1 MSQPHPS
8 PTGEPDDL
16 DATVALMAKIGA
28 CHTPSFSPDGARLA
42 FVANLGGIPQVWT
55 VAATGGWPALVTAL
69 DDQVGAVAWS
79 PAGDWLACAV
89 APGGGMNQ
97 QIYLVR
103 PDGTGLRRLTGGGA
117 ETNWLGPWTR
127 DGRALGV
134 SSNRDGAGAMAV
146 SLIDVASG
154 TWRPVAAGDGTARL
168 QDVSRDGRLAIV
180 HRVVSRGDSD
190 LFLVDLA
197 SGREARLT
205 PHEGPGT
212 FGGGHFAPDGR
223 AVYCISN
230 RDRDRTALARARLDA
245 DGRPGPLELVAARD
259 DAELQALAVSDD
271 GATAALVWNVAGR
284 SELDF
289 CDLATGA
296 RTPVPGL
303 PAEVVTGLDF
313 APDGRRLAL
322 TCSGSAAPSDIWVY
336 DRDTERFQQVTHSPH
351 AGVDLAALVRPEL
364 VRFAAHD
371 GLSLSGWLYRPR
383 GASGPGPTVLSF
395 HGGPEGQERPLFNA
409 TYQALLA
416 RGIAV
421 FAPNVRGSGGFG
433 KTFVNLDNGALRF
446 DGIADIAAC
455 ADYVVAAGVADPR
468 RIGIMGGSYG
478 GYMTMAGLTEYP
490 ERFAAGANLYGVV
503 NFETFFAHTEPW
515 MAAISKVKYGD
526 PDTERDL
533 LRRLSPIHRIDR
545 VVAPVL
551 VLHGANDTNVPVV
564 EAEQVV
570 ENLRR
575 RDIPVDYILFPDE
588 GHGFLKT
595 PNRTRATTA
604 VVRWFARYL

>member
-1 MSQPHPS
+1 
-8 PTGEPDDL
+8 
-16 DATVALMAKIGA
+16 
-28 CHTPSFSPDGARLA
+28 
-42 FVANLGGIPQVWT
+42 
-55 VAATGGWPALVTAL
+55 
-69 DDQVGAVAWS
+69 
-79 PAGDWLACAV
+79 
-89 APGGGMNQ
+89 
-97 QIYLVR
+97 
-103 PDGTGLRRLTGGGA
+103 
-117 ETNWLGPWTR
+117 
-127 DGRALGV
+127 
-134 SSNRDGAGAMAV
+134 
-146 SLIDVASG
+146 
-154 TWRPVAAGDGTARL
+154 
-168 QDVSRDGRLAIV
+168 
-180 HRVVSRGDSD
+180 
-190 LFLVDLA
+190 LVDLA
-197 SGREARLT
+197 SGRETRLT

-212 FGGGHFAPDGR
+212 FGGGYFAPNR
-223 AVYCISN
+223 RTVYLISN
-230 RDRDRTALARARLDA
+230 RDRDRTALARVRLEA
-245 DGRPGPLELVAARD
+245 TGQPGPLELLAARD
-259 DAELQALAVSDD
+259 DAELQLLAVSDD
-271 GATAALVWNVAGR
+271 GETAALVWNVAGR
-284 SELDF
+284 SELGF

-296 RTPVPGL
+296 QMPAPGL

-322 TCSGSAAPSDIWVY
+322 ACSGSAAPSDIWVF
-336 DRDTERFQQVTHSPH
+336 DRDLGQFRQVTHSPH
-351 AGVDLAALVRPEL
+351 AGVDLAALVRPDL
-364 VRFAAHD
+364 VHFAAHD
-371 GLSLSGWLYRPR
+371 GLPLSGWLYRPR

-395 HGGPEGQERPLFNA
+395 HGGPEEQERPLFNA

-433 KTFVNLDNGALRF
+433 KTFVNLDNGPLRF
-446 DGIADIAAC
+446 NGIKDIAAC

-468 RIGIMGGSYG
+468 RVGIMGGSYG

-545 VVAPVL
+545 VAAPVL

-575 RDIPVDYILFPDE
+575 RDVPVEYVLFPDE

-595 PNRTRATTA
+595 ANRIRATTA
-604 VVRWFARYL
+604 VVRWFARYLGGEGDGGAA